1 MLWQLTVGKL
11 LSLNGTQDGG
21 LVLDDQHVA
30 CQPILTA
37 ITARSVSL
45 VGTCRAA
52 AAVAE
57 KQTAKQ
63 TPHGDKLVNLM
74 LPSDQKQA
82 AIDSASK
89 KLECS
94 DRNACDVELL
104 CVG

>member
-1 MLWQLTVGKL
+1 M
-11 LSLNGTQDGG
+11 
-21 LVLDDQHVA
+21 
-30 CQPILTA
+30 
-37 ITARSVSL
+37 
-45 VGTCRAA
+45 
-52 AAVAE
+52 AE
-57 KQTAKQ
+57 KQMAKQ
-63 TPHGDKLVNLM
+63 TPHGDKLVDLM